1 MAVKNKEIEPED
13 VEMTFGEHL
22 DELRK
27 VLMHIGIVFILLFI
41 ILFTFF
47 KGDII
52 NIVFYP
58 SQSDFI
64 TNRLF
69 ARLADLT
76 GSETLKINAN
86 PLEIFNN
93 KIAGQFMLHIKASAV
108 GALVIAFP
116 YVIGQLWGF
125 VKPALSKDL
134 KRRSRWIVWK
144 IVFWFFLGVC
154 FSYFVIAP
162 LGINFLVNYE
172 ANGSIHNIID
182 VSSYIGTVLGV
193 CLAGGL
199 VFQLPLLIR
208 LLASIGLVSS
218 EWLRKNRKIAIV
230 ILLAT
235 SALITPPDIVSQL
248 LIFVPFY
255 ILYEYGI
262 SIAKNIE
269 KQDADR
275 QN

>member
-1 MAVKNKEIEPED
+1 MGFRKNED
-13 VEMTFGEHL
+13 ESEDIQMTFGEHL

-27 VLMHIGIVFILLFI
+27 VLMHIGIAFILLFI
-41 ILFTFF
+41 ALFTFF

-58 SQSDFI
+58 SESDFI

-69 ARLADLT
+69 AKLADLT
-76 GSETLKINAN
+76 GTEALRINAN
-86 PLEIFNN
+86 PLQIYNT

-116 YVIGQLWGF
+116 YIIGQLWGF
-125 VKPALSKDL
+125 VKPALSTTM
-134 KRRSRWIVWK
+134 KRRTRLIVWK
-144 IVFWFFLGVC
+144 IVFWFFLGVA
-154 FSYFVIAP
+154 FSYFIIAP
-162 LGINFLVNYE
+162 LGINFLANYE
-172 ANGSIHNIID
+172 ANGSIQNIID
-182 VSSYIGTVLGV
+182 VSSYVSTVLGV
-193 CLAGGL
+193 CLAAGL

-208 LLASIGLVSS
+208 LLASIGIISS
-218 EWLRKNRKIAIV
+218 AWLRKNRKIAIV
-230 ILLAT
+230 VILAL
-235 SALITPPDIVSQL
+235 SALITPPDIISQL

-269 KQDADR
+269 KQNADR
-275 QN
+275 

>member
-1 MAVKNKEIEPED
+1 MGFRKSEDESED
-13 VEMTFGEHL
+13 VQMTFGEHL

-27 VLMHIGIVFILLFI
+27 VLMHIGIAFVLLFI
-41 ILFTFF
+41 VLFTFF

-58 SQSDFI
+58 SESDFI

-69 ARLADLT
+69 AKLADLT
-76 GSETLKINAN
+76 GTEALRINAN
-86 PLEIFNN
+86 PLQIYNT

-116 YVIGQLWGF
+116 YIIGQLWGF
-125 VKPALSKDL
+125 VKPALSTTM
-134 KRRSRWIVWK
+134 KRRTRLIVWK
-144 IVFWFFLGVC
+144 IVFWFFLGVA

-162 LGINFLVNYE
+162 LGINFLANYE
-172 ANGSIHNIID
+172 ANGSIQNIID
-182 VSSYIGTVLGV
+182 VSSYVSTVLGV
-193 CLAGGL
+193 CLAAGL

-208 LLASIGLVSS
+208 LLASIGIISS
-218 EWLRKNRKIAIV
+218 EWLKKNRKIAIV
-230 ILLAT
+230 VILAL
-235 SALITPPDIVSQL
+235 SALITPPDIISQL

-262 SIAKNIE
+262 SIAKKIE
-269 KQDADR
+269 KQNADR
-275 QN
+275 

>member
-1 MAVKNKEIEPED
+1 MAFRKSEDESED
-13 VEMTFGEHL
+13 VQMTFGEHL

-27 VLMHIGIVFILLFI
+27 VLMHIGIAFVLLFI
-41 ILFTFF
+41 ALFTFF

-58 SQSDFI
+58 SESDFI

-69 ARLADLT
+69 AKLADLT
-76 GSETLKINAN
+76 GTEALRINAN
-86 PLEIFNN
+86 PLQIYNT

-116 YVIGQLWGF
+116 YIIGQLWGF
-125 VKPALSKDL
+125 VKPALSTNM
-134 KRRSRWIVWK
+134 KRRTRLIVWK
-144 IVFWFFLGVC
+144 IVFWFFLGVA

-162 LGINFLVNYE
+162 LGINFLAYYE
-172 ANGSIHNIID
+172 ANGSIQNIID
-182 VSSYIGTVLGV
+182 VSSYVSTVLGV
-193 CLAGGL
+193 CLAAGL

-208 LLASIGLVSS
+208 LLASIGIVSS
-218 EWLRKNRKIAIV
+218 AWLRKNRKIAIV
-230 ILLAT
+230 VILAL
-235 SALITPPDIVSQL
+235 SALITPPDIISQL

-269 KQDADR
+269 KQNADR
-275 QN
+275 

>member
-1 MAVKNKEIEPED
+1 MAFRKNED
-13 VEMTFGEHL
+13 ESEDIQMTFGEHL

-27 VLMHIGIVFILLFI
+27 VLMHIGIAFVLLFI
-41 ILFTFF
+41 ALFTFF

-58 SQSDFI
+58 SESDFI

-69 ARLADLT
+69 AKLADLT
-76 GSETLKINAN
+76 GTEALRINAN
-86 PLEIFNN
+86 PLQIYNT

-116 YVIGQLWGF
+116 YIIGQLWGF
-125 VKPALSKDL
+125 VKPALSTNM
-134 KRRSRWIVWK
+134 KRRTRLIVWK
-144 IVFWFFLGVC
+144 IVFWFFLGVA
-154 FSYFVIAP
+154 FSYFIIAP
-162 LGINFLVNYE
+162 LGINFLANYE

-182 VSSYIGTVLGV
+182 VSSYVSTVLGV
-193 CLAGGL
+193 CLAAGL

-208 LLASIGLVSS
+208 LLASIGIVSS
-218 EWLRKNRKIAIV
+218 AWLSKNRKIAIV
-230 ILLAT
+230 VILAL
-235 SALITPPDIVSQL
+235 SALITPPDIISQL

-269 KQDADR
+269 KQNADR
-275 QN
+275 

>member
-1 MAVKNKEIEPED
+1 MGFRKSEDESED
-13 VEMTFGEHL
+13 VQMTFGEHL

-27 VLMHIGIVFILLFI
+27 VLMHIGIAFILLFI
-41 ILFTFF
+41 VLFTFF

-52 NIVFYP
+52 DIVFYP
-58 SQSDFI
+58 SESDFI

-69 ARLADLT
+69 AKLADLT
-76 GSETLKINAN
+76 DSEALRINAN
-86 PLEIFNN
+86 PLQIYNT

-116 YVIGQLWGF
+116 YIIGQLWGF
-125 VKPALSKDL
+125 VKPALSTTM
-134 KRRSRWIVWK
+134 KRRTRLIVWK
-144 IVFWFFLGVC
+144 IVFWFFLGVA

-162 LGINFLVNYE
+162 LGINFLANYE
-172 ANGSIHNIID
+172 ANGSIQNIID
-182 VSSYIGTVLGV
+182 VSSYVSTVLGV
-193 CLAGGL
+193 CLAAGL

-208 LLASIGLVSS
+208 LLASIGIISS
-218 EWLRKNRKIAIV
+218 DWLRKNRKIAIV
-230 ILLAT
+230 VILVL
-235 SALITPPDIVSQL
+235 SALITPPDIISQL

-269 KQDADR
+269 KQNADR
-275 QN
+275 

>member
-1 MAVKNKEIEPED
+1 MAFRKSEDESED
-13 VEMTFGEHL
+13 VQMTFGEHL

-27 VLMHIGIVFILLFI
+27 VLMHIGIAFILLFI
-41 ILFTFF
+41 VLFTFF

-58 SQSDFI
+58 SESDFI

-69 ARLADLT
+69 AKLADLT
-76 GSETLKINAN
+76 GTEALRINAN
-86 PLEIFNN
+86 PLQIYNT

-108 GALVIAFP
+108 GALVVAFP
-116 YVIGQLWGF
+116 YIIGQLWGF
-125 VKPALSKDL
+125 VKPALSTTM
-134 KRRSRWIVWK
+134 KRRTRKIVWK
-144 IVFWFFLGVC
+144 IVFWFFLGVA

-162 LGINFLVNYE
+162 IGISFLANYE
-172 ANGSIHNIID
+172 ASGNINNIID
-182 VSSYIGTVLGV
+182 VSSYVSTVLGV
-193 CLAGGL
+193 CLAAGL

-208 LLASIGLVSS
+208 LLASIGIISS
-218 EWLRKNRKIAIV
+218 EWLKKNRKIAIV
-230 ILLAT
+230 VILAL
-235 SALITPPDIVSQL
+235 SALITPPDIISQL

-269 KQDADR
+269 KQNADR
-275 QN
+275 

>member
-1 MAVKNKEIEPED
+1 MRKRVEAPD
-13 VEMTFGEHL
+13 DTEMTFGEHL

-27 VLMHIGIVFILLFI
+27 VLLHIGIAFLLLFI
-41 ILFTFF
+41 VLFTFF

-69 ARLADLT
+69 AKLADLT
-76 GSETLKINAN
+76 GSEVLRINAK
-86 PLEIFNN
+86 PLDIYNN

-108 GALVIAFP
+108 GALVLAFP
-116 YVIGQLWGF
+116 YIIAQLWGF
-125 VKPALSKDL
+125 IRPALSKETQ
-134 KRRSRWIVWK
+134 RRTRLIVWK
-144 IVFWFFLGVC
+144 IVFWFFLGVA
-154 FSYFVIAP
+154 FSYFIIAP
-162 LGINFLVNYE
+162 LGINFLANYD
-172 ANGSIHNIID
+172 ANGSIQNIID
-182 VSSYIGTVLGV
+182 VSSYVSTVLGV

-208 LLASIGLVSS
+208 LLASVGMVSS
-218 EWLRKNRKIAIV
+218 AWLRKNRKIAIV
-230 ILLAT
+230 VLLAL
-235 SALITPPDIVSQL
+235 SALITPPDVMSQF

-262 SIAKNIE
+262 NIAKNIE
-269 KQDADR
+269 KQKNADR
-275 QN
+275 QD